1 MTVEPDWPGTARR
14 RTAAVSA
21 LKPLAEP
28 PEKPPDEE
36 THSSD
41 RQSPASGPPPNQ
53 PPAGLVRGRRSA
65 AVFKEENMDR
75 QLPAG
80 DGWQRWARTFTAGL
94 WKPAAGKDEL
104 ERRNDIST
112 IQRVFPRPM
121 TVFVTQPLGGAGKT
135 MVSVGIGSTFG
146 IHSTLD
152 TLVWDNNETMGS
164 LGIRTNSNGSRTT
177 VCDLLEE
184 LPKLQGEHTRKGD
197 LSFYTRH
204 QGNNRFSALISDED
218 PERMKMIGNTE
229 FNAIRT
235 VVERFYNIVVVDSGN
250 NTRADNWL
258 ACLDETDQLVIP
270 VTLKQNS
277 VVSMLRMIEQLE
289 SMSDLEGTPRYEELC
304 RRAVIVITPGSQRT
318 QADPKERRRLR
329 ELVAEAVGDRGHLLD
344 IPFDPAL
351 DTGAIID
358 WQLVSDETR
367 RAFERICARIAD
379 GLYAWALDE
388 KKNPALK
395 GTQG

>member
-1 MTVEPDWPGTARR
+1 MTADPDWPGSERR

-21 LKPLAEP
+21 LRPQTDP
-28 PEKPPDEE
+28 PEKPPDQHTAMLTPRPEIAP
-36 THSSD
+36 T
-41 RQSPASGPPPNQ
+41 
-53 PPAGLVRGRRSA
+53 GLVRGRRSA
-65 AVFKEENMDR
+65 AVFIEENIE
-75 QLPAG
+75 QHLPATR
-80 DGWQRWARTFTAGL
+80 GWQRWARTFSAGL
-94 WKPAAGKDEL
+94 WKPAAGPTEI

-112 IQRVFPRPM
+112 IQRIFPRPM

-152 TLVWDNNETMGS
+152 TLVWDNNETMGT

-177 VCDLLEE
+177 VCDLLKE
-184 LPKLQGEHTRKGD
+184 LPKLQAEHTRKGD

-204 QGNNRFSALISDED
+204 QGNNRFAALISDED
-218 PERMKMIGNTE
+218 PERMKMIGHTE

-235 VVERFYNIVVVDSGN
+235 AVERFYNIVVVDSGN
-250 NTRADNWL
+250 NTRAANWL
-258 ACLDETDQLVIP
+258 AALDQSDQLVIP

-277 VVSMLRMIEQLE
+277 VASMLRMIEQLE
-289 SMSDLEGTPRYEELC
+289 SMSALENNSHYEELC

-318 QADPKERRRLR
+318 QASTKERARLYGLITDAIG
-329 ELVAEAVGDRGHLLD
+329 ERGHFLE

-367 RAFERICARIAD
+367 RAFEKICARVAE
-379 GLYAWALDE
+379 GLYTWAIDE
-388 KKNPALK
+388 KKHQVQK
-395 GTQG
+395 GITE

>member
-1 MTVEPDWPGTARR
+1 MTVEPDWPGSARR

-21 LKPLAEP
+21 LKPLTEP
-28 PEKPPDEE
+28 PGKPPDP
-36 THSSD
+36 D
-41 RQSPASGPPPNQ
+41 IFPYDPPPTQ

-65 AVFKEENMDR
+65 AVLREENMDR

-80 DGWQRWARTFTAGL
+80 DGWQRWARTLTAGL
-94 WKPAAGKDEL
+94 WKPPAGQAEL

-121 TVFVTQPLGGAGKT
+121 TVFVAQPLGGAGKT
-135 MVSVGIGSTFG
+135 MTSVGIGSTFG
-146 IHSTLD
+146 SHSTLD

-177 VCDLLEE
+177 VCDLLDE
-184 LPKLQGEHTRKGD
+184 LPKLQAGHARKGD

-229 FNAIRT
+229 FNAIRA

-250 NTRADNWL
+250 NTRAANWL

-277 VVSMLRMIEQLE
+277 VASMLRMIEQLE
-289 SMSDLEGTPRYEELC
+289 SMSDLDGIPRYEELC
-304 RRAVIVITPGSQRT
+304 RRAVVVVTPGSQRT
-318 QADPKERRRLR
+318 QASPTERNRLR
-329 ELVAEAVGDRGHLLD
+329 DLVAEAVGDRGHILD

-367 RAFERICARIAD
+367 RAFERVCARIAD
-379 GLYAWALDE
+379 GLFAWAIDE

>member
-1 MTVEPDWPGTARR
+1 MTAEPDWPGTERR

-21 LKPLAEP
+21 LKPLSATP
-28 PEKPPDEE
+28 AKPPDQDLVL
-36 THSSD
+36 T
-41 RQSPASGPPPNQ
+41 SPPENVSQ
-53 PPAGLVRGRRSA
+53 TGLVRGRRSA
-65 AVFKEENMDR
+65 AVFNEENVDQ

-80 DGWQRWARTFTAGL
+80 NGWQRWARTLSAGL
-94 WKPAAGKDEL
+94 WKPPAGHTEI

-204 QGNNRFSALISDED
+204 QGNNRFAALISDED

-250 NTRADNWL
+250 NTRAANWL

-277 VVSMLRMIEQLE
+277 VASLLRMIEQLE
-289 SMSDLEGTPRYEELC
+289 SMSDIEGTPRYEELC
-304 RRAVIVITPGSQRT
+304 RRAVIVLTPGSQRT
-318 QADPKERRRLR
+318 QARPTERNRLY
-329 ELVAEAVGDRGHLLD
+329 ELVTEAIGDRGHFLE

-358 WQLVSDETR
+358 WQLVSDQTR
-367 RAFERICARIAD
+367 RAFERVCARIAD

-395 GTQG
+395 GTHS

>member
-1 MTVEPDWPGTARR
+1 MTAEPDWPGSARR

-21 LKPLAEP
+21 LKPLTEP
-28 PEKPPDEE
+28 PEKPPDPDILP
-36 THSSD
+36 HD
-41 RQSPASGPPPNQ
+41 PPPVQ

-65 AVFKEENMDR
+65 AVLKEENVDR

-94 WKPAAGKDEL
+94 WKPPAGHAEL

-121 TVFVTQPLGGAGKT
+121 TVFVAQPLGGAGKT
-135 MVSVGIGSTFG
+135 MTSVGIGSTFG

-177 VCDLLEE
+177 VCDLLDE
-184 LPKLQGEHTRKGD
+184 LPKLQAGHARKGD

-229 FNAIRT
+229 FNAIRA

-250 NTRADNWL
+250 NTRAANWL

-277 VVSMLRMIEQLE
+277 VASMLRMIEQLE
-289 SMSDLEGTPRYEELC
+289 SMSDLDGIPALRGTVPPRGRRGHPGFPAHPGQPDGTRPAAGPC
-304 RRAVIVITPGSQRT
+304 RRGGRGPRAHPGHPLRPGPGHRCHHRLATGQRRDA
-318 QADPKERRRLR
+318 Q
-329 ELVAEAVGDRGHLLD
+329 
-344 IPFDPAL
+344 
-351 DTGAIID
+351 
-358 WQLVSDETR
+358 
-367 RAFERICARIAD
+367 
-379 GLYAWALDE
+379 GL
-388 KKNPALK
+388 
-395 GTQG
+395 

>member
-1 MTVEPDWPGTARR
+1 MMAEPDWPGTARR
-14 RTAAVSA
+14 RDAAVSA
-21 LKPLAEP
+21 LKPRPGP
-28 PEKPPDEE
+28 PEKPPDG
-36 THSSD
+36 HV
-41 RQSPASGPPPNQ
+41 QPATPQ
-53 PPAGLVRGRRSA
+53 LDAFTAPPATALVRGRRSA
-65 AVFKEENMDR
+65 AVLKEENVDQ

-80 DGWQRWARTFTAGL
+80 EGWQRWARTFTAGL
-94 WKPAAGKDEL
+94 WKPTAGRAEI
-104 ERRNDIST
+104 ERRTDIST

-135 MVSVGIGSTFG
+135 MASVGIGSTFG

-152 TLVWDNNETMGS
+152 TLVWDNNETMGT
-164 LGIRTNSNGSRTT
+164 LGIRTSSNGSRTT

-184 LPKLQGEHTRKGD
+184 LPKIQAEHTRKGD

-204 QGNNRFSALISDED
+204 QGNNRFAALISDED
-218 PERMKMIGNTE
+218 PERMKMIGNAE

-250 NTRADNWL
+250 NTRAANWL
-258 ACLDETDQLVIP
+258 ACLDATDQLVIP

-277 VVSMLRMIEQLE
+277 VASMLRMIEQLE
-289 SMSDLEGTPRYEELC
+289 SMSDQEGSARYEELC
-304 RRAVIVITPGSQRT
+304 RRAIIVVTPGSQRT
-318 QADPKERRRLR
+318 AADPKERKRLR
-329 ELVAEAVGDRGHLLD
+329 ELVIEAIGDRGHVLD

-358 WQLVSDETR
+358 WQLVSDGTR
-367 RAFERICARIAD
+367 RAFERVCARIAD

>member
-1 MTVEPDWPGTARR
+1 MTAEPDWPGTERR

-21 LKPLAEP
+21 LKPLNAP
-28 PEKPPDEE
+28 PEKPPDHGIEP
-36 THSSD
+36 T
-41 RQSPASGPPPNQ
+41 SPPESVSQ
-53 PPAGLVRGRRSA
+53 TSLVRGRRSA
-65 AVFKEENMDR
+65 AVFNEENVDQ

-80 DGWQRWARTFTAGL
+80 SGWQRWARTLSAGL
-94 WKPAAGKDEL
+94 WKPAAGHTEI

-204 QGNNRFSALISDED
+204 QGNNRFAALISDED

-277 VVSMLRMIEQLE
+277 VASLLRMIEQLE

-304 RRAVIVITPGSQRT
+304 RRAVVILTPGSQRT
-318 QADPKERRRLR
+318 QASPTERNRLY
-329 ELVAEAVGDRGHLLD
+329 ELVTEAIGDRGHFLE

-358 WQLVSDETR
+358 WQLVSDQTR
-367 RAFERICARIAD
+367 RAFERVCARIAD
-379 GLYAWALDE
+379 GLYAWAMDE

-395 GTQG
+395 GTHS

>member
-1 MTVEPDWPGTARR
+1 M
-14 RTAAVSA
+14 
-21 LKPLAEP
+21 
-28 PEKPPDEE
+28 PEVAP
-36 THSSD
+36 S
-41 RQSPASGPPPNQ
+41 
-53 PPAGLVRGRRSA
+53 GLVRGRRSA
-65 AVFKEENMDR
+65 AVFNEENVDQ

-80 DGWQRWARTFTAGL
+80 NGWQRWARTLSAGL
-94 WKPAAGKDEL
+94 WKPPAGHTEI

-204 QGNNRFSALISDED
+204 QGNNRFAALISDED

-250 NTRADNWL
+250 NTRAANWL

-277 VVSMLRMIEQLE
+277 VASLLRMIEQLE

-304 RRAVIVITPGSQRT
+304 RRAVIVLTPGSQRT
-318 QADPKERRRLR
+318 QASPTERNRLS
-329 ELVAEAVGDRGHLLD
+329 ELVTEAIGDRGHFLE

-358 WQLVSDETR
+358 WQLVSDQTR
-367 RAFERICARIAD
+367 RSFERVCARIAD

-395 GTQG
+395 GTHS

>member
-1 MTVEPDWPGTARR
+1 MTAEPDWPGTERR

-21 LKPLAEP
+21 LKPLSAP
-28 PEKPPDEE
+28 PEKPPDQDLEP
-36 THSSD
+36 T
-41 RQSPASGPPPNQ
+41 SPPDSPPENVSQAS
-53 PPAGLVRGRRSA
+53 LVRGGRSA
-65 AVFKEENMDR
+65 AVFNEENVDQ

-80 DGWQRWARTFTAGL
+80 NGWQRWARTLSAGL
-94 WKPAAGKDEL
+94 WKPQAGHTEI

-204 QGNNRFSALISDED
+204 QGNNRFAALISDED

-250 NTRADNWL
+250 NTRAANWL

-270 VTLKQNS
+270 VTLKRNS
-277 VVSMLRMIEQLE
+277 VASLLRMIEQLE

-304 RRAVIVITPGSQRT
+304 RRAVIVLTPGSQRT
-318 QADPKERRRLR
+318 QASPKERNRLS
-329 ELVAEAVGDRGHLLD
+329 ELVTEAIGDRGHFLE

-358 WQLVSDETR
+358 WQLVSDQTR
-367 RAFERICARIAD
+367 RAFERVCARIAD
-379 GLYAWALDE
+379 GLYAWAMDE

-395 GTQG
+395 GTHS

>member
-1 MTVEPDWPGTARR
+1 MTVEPDWPGSARR
-14 RTAAVSA
+14 RTAAVTA
-21 LKPLAEP
+21 LKPLTEP
-28 PEKPPDEE
+28 PEKPPDQNIQPNGQ
-36 THSSD
+36 T
-41 RQSPASGPPPNQ
+41 PPQ

-65 AVFKEENMDR
+65 AVLKEENVDQ

-80 DGWQRWARTFTAGL
+80 DGWQRWARTLTAGL
-94 WKPAAGKDEL
+94 WNPPAGHAEL
-104 ERRNDIST
+104 ERRSDIST

-135 MVSVGIGSTFG
+135 MTSVGIGSTFG

-152 TLVWDNNETMGS
+152 TLVWDNNETMGT

-177 VCDLLEE
+177 ICDLLEE
-184 LPKLQGEHTRKGD
+184 LPKLQAEHTRKGD

-218 PERMKMIGNTE
+218 PERMKMIGNAE
-229 FNAIRT
+229 FNAIRA

-250 NTRADNWL
+250 NTRAENWL

-277 VVSMLRMIEQLE
+277 VASMLRMIEQLE
-289 SMSDLEGTPRYEELC
+289 SMSYLEGVPRYEELC
-304 RRAVIVITPGSQRT
+304 RRAVVVVTPSSQRT
-318 QADPKERRRLR
+318 QASPKERGRLR
-329 ELVAEAVGDRGHLLD
+329 ELIAEAIGDRGHIVD

-367 RAFERICARIAD
+367 RAFERVCARIAE
-379 GLYAWALDE
+379 GLYAWAVDE

-395 GTQG
+395 GTRS

>member
-1 MTVEPDWPGTARR
+1 MTADPDWPGSERR

-21 LKPLAEP
+21 LRPQTDP
-28 PEKPPDEE
+28 PEKPPDQHTAMLTPRPEIAP
-36 THSSD
+36 T
-41 RQSPASGPPPNQ
+41 
-53 PPAGLVRGRRSA
+53 GLVRGRRSA
-65 AVFKEENMDR
+65 AVFIEENIE
-75 QLPAG
+75 QHLPATR
-80 DGWQRWARTFTAGL
+80 GWQRWARTFSAGL
-94 WKPAAGKDEL
+94 WKPAAGPTEI

-112 IQRVFPRPM
+112 IQRIFPRPM

-152 TLVWDNNETMGS
+152 TLVWDNNETMGT

-177 VCDLLEE
+177 VCDLLKE
-184 LPKLQGEHTRKGD
+184 LPKLQAEHTRKGD

-204 QGNNRFSALISDED
+204 QGNNRFAALISDED

-250 NTRADNWL
+250 NTRAANWL
-258 ACLDETDQLVIP
+258 AALDQSDQLVIP

-277 VVSMLRMIEQLE
+277 VASMLRMIEQLE
-289 SMSDLEGTPRYEELC
+289 SMSILESNPHYEELC

-318 QADPKERRRLR
+318 QASAKERTRLYGLITDAIG
-329 ELVAEAVGDRGHLLD
+329 ERGHFLE

-367 RAFERICARIAD
+367 RAFEKICARVAE
-379 GLYAWALDE
+379 GLYTWAMDE
-388 KKNPALK
+388 KKYQVQK
-395 GTQG
+395 GITE